1 MTPSPLQ
8 LAFGRA
14 PEPWLD
20 FDATRARP
28 VCGRAAAATANPLAS
43 WAALTMLRAG
53 GAAIDGA
60 IAAQAVLTVVE
71 PNASGIGG
79 GAMIVLHD
87 VGATHV
93 FDGLTAAPAR
103 VPERLETDFDGRSIP
118 AERAVYGGR
127 TVGVPGVLRALDVAD
142 RRFGRLPWARLFE
155 PAVALA
161 EGGFPLAPYLVRT
174 LQEIPPM
181 RDEAMARSLYCGGT
195 EAPLPAGTR
204 LHNIPLA
211 RALQC
216 IAEGGADAFY
226 QGELAERIARAAQ
239 ADHFPGTITAADL
252 ADYRAVERPPVRFR
266 LGRLTVV
273 GAPLPAFGCIAVG
286 QIIGIAARLGFGGI
300 GREMTADEI
309 HILAEAGRIAFADRA
324 RYADPDFA
332 PVDGAAALDAG
343 YLDARAALLDRRRR
357 TDRIRPGRPDA
368 LAASMTS
375 HIAVADAAGQVVSMT
390 TTINQNFGARIA
402 VDGFYLNNVL
412 TNFAADPVQDG
423 RRVPNAMTP
432 HKRPRTTIAPAIVLD
447 EAGRPVAAIG
457 AGGGYRIIGYVANGL
472 LRLAG
477 GETDPQALLAAPHAL
492 NWNGISEVEP
502 ALERHAADL
511 IARGHWLAV
520 RRLDGGTQCL
530 LRNGSTVLAGGDP
543 RRDGA
548 AMAIVD

>member
-1 MTPSPLQ
+1 MTPPLQ
-8 LAFGRA
+8 LAFGRV

-20 FDATRARP
+20 FDATRRRAAG
-28 VCGRAAAATANPLAS
+28 GRAAAATANPLAS
-43 WAALTMLRAG
+43 WAALTMLHAG

-87 VGATHV
+87 SGTTYV

-103 VPERLETDFDGRSIP
+103 VPERLETDFDGRSVP

-127 TVGVPGVLRALDVAD
+127 TVGVPGVLRALDAAH
-142 RRFGRLPWARLFE
+142 RRLGRLPWARLFA

-181 RDEAMARSLYCGGT
+181 RDEAMARSLFCGGT
-195 EAPLPAGTR
+195 GAPLPVGRR

-211 RALQC
+211 RALQR

-239 ADHFPGTITAADL
+239 TDHFPGTITAADL
-252 ADYRAVERPPVRFR
+252 RCYRAVERPPVRFR
-266 LGRLTVV
+266 LGRFTVV
-273 GAPLPAFGCIAVG
+273 GAPLPAFGSIAVG
-286 QIIGIAARLGFGGI
+286 QIVGIAAHLGLDGI
-300 GREMTADEI
+300 GRDMTADEI

-324 RYADPDFA
+324 RYADPDFT
-332 PVDGAAALDAG
+332 PVDAAAALAAG

-357 TDRIRPGRPDA
+357 IDRIRPGRPDA
-368 LAASMTS
+368 LAASTTS

-402 VDGFYLNNVL
+402 VDGFYLNNAL

-423 RRVPNAMTP
+423 RRVPNAMAP
-432 HKRPRTTIAPAIVLD
+432 RKRPRTTIAPAIVLD

-472 LRLAG
+472 LRLAR
-477 GETDPQALLAAPHAL
+477 GEADPQALLAAPHAL
-492 NWNGISEVEP
+492 NWNGITELEP
-502 ALERHAADL
+502 ALERHAANL

-530 LRNGSTVLAGGDP
+530 LRDGSTVLAGGDP